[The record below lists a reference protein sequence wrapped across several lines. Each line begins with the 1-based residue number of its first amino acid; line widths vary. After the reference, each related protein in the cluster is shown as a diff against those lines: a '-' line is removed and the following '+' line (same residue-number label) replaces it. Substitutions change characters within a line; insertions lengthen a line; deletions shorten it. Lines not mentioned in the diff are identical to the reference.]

1 MKKIIALM
9 LAAVLALVCVSALA
23 GNSKNNNNMNYG
35 STSEEEGD
43 NAVAL
48 EKTEPTDDLQKI
60 IDDVTEAG
68 KDGGDATKGLPEEG
82 VKLVPEDKKT
92 INEMDCYHL
101 TGDPSGLDELELT
114 FTFATPFAD
123 GEEVPVLFVISPA
136 EGPVEWLRL
145 TGVGNADGAVVV
157 KVTKAELAKIS
168 TNPFLVMPL
177 SK

>member
-1 MKKIIALM
+1 MKKTLAL
-9 LAAVLALVCVSALA
+9 VLALVMVLFAVSAMA

-43 NAVAL
+43 NAVGL
-48 EKTEPTDDLQKI
+48 EKTTPTEDLQKI

-68 KDGGDATKGLPEEG
+68 KDGGDATTGLPEEG

-101 TGDPSGLDELELT
+101 TGDPSGLDELELI
-114 FTFATPFAD
+114 FTFATPFAE

-168 TNPFLVMPL
+168 NNPFLVMPL

>member
-1 MKKIIALM
+1 MKKTLAL
-9 LAAVLALVCVSALA
+9 VLALVMVLFAVSAMA
-23 GNSKNNNNMNYG
+23 ANSKNNNNMNYG

-43 NAVAL
+43 NAVGL
-48 EKTEPTDDLQKI
+48 EKATPTEDLQKI

>member
-1 MKKIIALM
+1 MKKTLAL
-9 LAAVLALVCVSALA
+9 VLALVMVLFAVSAMA

-43 NAVAL
+43 NAVGL
-48 EKTEPTDDLQKI
+48 EKTTPTEDLQKI

-68 KDGGDATKGLPEEG
+68 KDGGDATTGLPEEG